1 MTTKVALY
9 CRVSTSTKDQTTE
22 NQLRELQSY
31 CDRMEYEVV
40 KVYEDEVSGAKSR
53 EKRPAYNQLIK
64 DAFLKRFDLI
74 IGWDVSRFGRSMK
87 EFVHFLSDMDDKGIG
102 VVAVK
107 NGLETFSSSGR
118 MMMKLIGVLEEW
130 NREMLIERT
139 NAGLARTVANGTKL
153 GRKSVLTPSLKRR
166 ILDAKENGS
175 SIRRIAEE
183 IGINRGAVQRFLQV
197 AYHSHSIVPGGFD
210 VTS

>member
-22 NQLRELQSY
+22 NQVRELKSY
-31 CDRMEYEVV
+31 CERMDYEVV
-40 KVYEDEVSGAKSR
+40 KIYEDEVSGAKSR
-53 EKRPAYNQLIK
+53 EKRPAYSELCK
-64 DAFLKRFDLI
+64 DAFLKKFDI
-74 IGWDVSRFGRSMK
+74 VIGWDVSRFGRSMK
-87 EFVHFLSDMDDKGIG
+87 EFVHFLSDMDEKGIG
-102 VVAVK
+102 VIAVK

-153 GRKSVLTPSLKRR
+153 GRKSVLTPSIKRK
-166 ILDAKENGS
+166 ILDAKKDGA
-175 SIRRIAEE
+175 SIRKIAGEV
-183 IGINRGAVQRFLQV
+183 GVNRGAVQRFLQV
-197 AYHSHSIVPGGFD
+197 A
-210 VTS
+210 

>member
-1 MTTKVALY
+1 MTTRVALY

-22 NQLRELQSY
+22 NQLRELRSY
-31 CDRMEYEVV
+31 CDRMGYEVV

-53 EKRPAYNQLIK
+53 EKRPAYSKLIK
-64 DAFLKRFDLI
+64 DAFLKKFDII

-87 EFVHFLSDMDDKGIG
+87 ELVHFLSDMDDKGIG

-107 NGLETFSSSGR
+107 NGLDTNSSSGR

-130 NREMLIERT
+130 NREMLVERT

-153 GRKSVLTPSLKRR
+153 GRKKITN
-166 ILDAKENGS
+166 DTMTAKIIELRNDKK
-175 SIRRIAEE
+175 SIRAIASEV
-183 IGINRGAVQRFLQV
+183 GVSTATVQRELKKV
-197 AYHSHSIVPGGFD
+197 A
-210 VTS
+210 

>member
-22 NQLRELQSY
+22 NQLRELTSY
-31 CDRMEYEVV
+31 CDRMGYEVV
-40 KVYEDEVSGAKSR
+40 KVYEDEVSGSKTR
-53 EKRPAYNQLIK
+53 EKRPAYNQMCK
-64 DAFLKRFDLI
+64 DAFLKKFDAI

-87 EFVHFLSDMDDKGIG
+87 EFVSFLADMDDKGIG
-102 VVAVK
+102 VIAVK
-107 NGLETFSSSGR
+107 NGLDTVSSSGR

-153 GRKSVLTPSLKRR
+153 GRKKTVTDKITDQIIELRTEK
-166 ILDAKENGS
+166 K
-175 SIRRIAEE
+175 SIRAIASEV
-183 IGINRGAVQRFLQV
+183 GVSTATVQRELKK
-197 AYHSHSIVPGGFD
+197 AA
-210 VTS
+210 

>member
-1 MTTKVALY
+1 MVRKVAIY

-22 NQLRELQSY
+22 NQLRELTAY
-31 CDRMEYEVV
+31 CDRMGYEVV
-40 KVYEDEVSGAKSR
+40 KVYEDEVSGAKTR
-53 EKRPAYNQLIK
+53 EKRPAYNEMCQ
-64 DAFLKRFDLI
+64 DAFLKNFDTI

-87 EFVHFLSDMDDKGIG
+87 EFVSFLSEMDEKGIG

-107 NGLETFSSSGR
+107 NGLETESSSGR

-153 GRKSVLTPSLKRR
+153 GRKSVLTPSIKRR
-166 ILDAKENGS
+166 VTELKEGGL
-175 SIRRIAEE
+175 SIRKISDE
-183 IGINRGAVQRFLQV
+183 IGINRGAIQRFLSDTKTV
-197 AYHSHSIVPGGFD
+197 SELV
-210 VTS
+210 

>member
-1 MTTKVALY
+1 MTTRCGIY

-22 NQLRELQSY
+22 NQLRELHSY
-31 CDRMEYEVV
+31 CDRMGYEVV

-53 EKRPAYNQLIK
+53 EKRPAYNQMCK
-64 DAFLKRFDLI
+64 DAFLKKFDVI

-102 VVAVK
+102 VIAVK
-107 NGLETFSSSGR
+107 NGLDTNSSSGR

-130 NREMLIERT
+130 NREMLVERT

-153 GRKSVLTPSLKRR
+153 GRKKITNPKMTAQIVALRN
-166 ILDAKENGS
+166 ENK
-175 SIRRIAEE
+175 SIRAIATEVGVSTAT
-183 IGINRGAVQRFLQV
+183 IQRELRKV
-197 AYHSHSIVPGGFD
+197 A
-210 VTS
+210 

>member
-22 NQLRELQSY
+22 NQLRELTDY
-31 CDRMEYEVV
+31 CDRMGYEVV

-53 EKRPAYNQLIK
+53 EKRPAYNQMCK
-64 DAFLKRFDLI
+64 DAFLKKFNTI

-87 EFVHFLSDMDDKGIG
+87 EFVSFLSDMDEKGIG
-102 VVAVK
+102 VIAVK
-107 NGLETFSSSGR
+107 NGLDTSSSSGR

-139 NAGLARTVANGTKL
+139 RAGLARTVANGTKL
-153 GRKSVLTPSLKRR
+153 GRKKITNDTMTAKIIELRTAKKTIREIASEVGVSRGTVSNILK
-166 ILDAKENGS
+166 
-175 SIRRIAEE
+175 
-183 IGINRGAVQRFLQV
+183 V
-197 AYHSHSIVPGGFD
+197 A
-210 VTS
+210 

>member
-1 MTTKVALY
+1 MTKKVALY

-22 NQLRELQSY
+22 NQLRELRSY
-31 CDRMEYEVV
+31 CDRMGYEVV

-53 EKRPAYNQLIK
+53 EKRPPYSELCK
-64 DAFLKRFDLI
+64 DAFLKKFDVI

-102 VVAVK
+102 VIAVK
-107 NGLETFSSSGR
+107 NGLDTNSSSGR

-130 NREMLIERT
+130 NREMLVERT

-153 GRKSVLTPSLKRR
+153 GRKSVLTPSIKRN
-166 ILDAKENGS
+166 ILDAKREGA
-175 SIRRIAEE
+175 SIRTIANEV
-183 IGINRGAVQRFLQV
+183 GINRGAVQRFLQV
-197 AYHSHSIVPGGFD
+197 A
-210 VTS
+210 